1 MYARYV
7 HTMKPSRE
15 GDYALAVLGA
25 LGLPHRP
32 FKWTL
37 LAYVFPLGPLLHYTV
52 LHRRNVLRKTVGDS
66 SYSCTL
72 SG

>member
-7 HTMKPSRE
+7 HTMKPSCE

-25 LGLPHRP
+25 LDVPHRSLVNV
-32 FKWTL
+32 T
-37 LAYVFPLGPLLHYTV
+37 AHVFPLGPLLHYTV
-52 LHRRNVLRKTVGDS
+52 SHRRNVLRKTVGDS